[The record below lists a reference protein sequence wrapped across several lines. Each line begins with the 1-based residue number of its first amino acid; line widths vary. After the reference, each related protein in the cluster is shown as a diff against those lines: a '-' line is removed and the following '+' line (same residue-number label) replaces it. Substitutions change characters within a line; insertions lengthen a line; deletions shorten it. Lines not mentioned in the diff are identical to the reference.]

1 MRALRGM
8 PWLIVLPAFAIVAW
22 SLLFIRSAAFDA
34 ASGGFAPYAERQLE
48 WALVSWVAFFAIAF
62 VPYDKLARSSDW
74 LYALGLIALAAVF
87 VLGTSVNGSRR
98 WFAVGSVRIQPS
110 EFTKYALV
118 LFLARVI
125 GMQGEKVRKWSGL
138 LPPVAATL
146 LPVALVLKQPD
157 LGTALAHV
165 PVLATMLFAAGA
177 RKRHFA
183 TVGAAA
189 AAGMPLAWFFLH
201 DYQKQRILSFL
212 SPEHAALGGGYQQLQ
227 GMIAIGAGGFAGRGF
242 EQGTQG
248 ALGFL
253 PFRHTDFIFAVVGEE
268 WGFAGALALL
278 VLYGL
283 LVLGLGEVARATRD
297 LEGRLIVT
305 GVATI
310 LVTHVAVNVGMTTG
324 VLPVT
329 GITLPLVSYGGS
341 SLLANLAGLGLAA
354 SVGRRKVV
362 VWSAPRNEEDPTTQ
376 LGPGG
381 GLFPSDARRACP
393 PSSSARPSCL
403 PAS

>member
-8 PWLIVLPAFAIVAW
+8 PWLVVLPALAIVAW
-22 SLLFIRSAAFDA
+22 SLLFIRSAAYDA
-34 ASGGFAPYAERQLE
+34 GSGAFSPYMERQLE
-48 WALVSWVAFFAIAF
+48 WAIVAWVAFFGISF
-62 VPYDKLARSSDW
+62 LPYDRLARSSDW
-74 LYALGLIALAAVF
+74 LYALGLAALVLVF
-87 VLGTSVNGSRR
+87 VIGTSANGSRR
-98 WFAVGSVRIQPS
+98 WFAIGTVRIQPS
-110 EFTKYALV
+110 EFTKYVLV

-125 GMQGEKVRKWSGL
+125 GMQGEKVKRWSGL
-138 LPPVAATL
+138 LPPAVATL
-146 LPVALVLKQPD
+146 VPVALVAKQPD

-177 RKRHFA
+177 RPRHFA

-189 AAGMPLAWFFLH
+189 AGSVPFAWFFLLH
-201 DYQKQRILSFL
+201 DYQKLRVRNFL
-212 SPEHAALGGGYQQLQ
+212 SPEHAALGGAYQQLQ
-227 GMIAIGAGGFAGRGF
+227 GEIAIGAGGLLGRGF

-268 WGFAGALALL
+268 WGFLGAFALL
-278 VLYGL
+278 ILYGL
-283 LVLGLGEVARATRD
+283 LVLGLGEVARTTRD
-297 LEGRLIVT
+297 LEGRLIVV

-310 LVTHVAVNVGMTTG
+310 LVTHVCVNVGMTTG

-362 VWSAPRNEEDPTTQ
+362 VWSAPRNQDDPTTE

-381 GLFPSDARRACP
+381 VLHRGGAEGAPLSPAHPAGAR
-393 PSSSARPSCL
+393 
-403 PAS
+403 